1 MFFHFSKFAWFVL
14 QPSSLILLI
23 LLTGVALI
31 VMRRPRWGLRLVI
44 AGTAF
49 YAVAGLSPLG
59 HWLMIPLEER
69 FARPMVLDAPI
80 DGIIVLGGSID
91 TVVSKAR
98 GESALNE
105 AAERLTEGAALA
117 RRLPLARLVFSGG
130 SADILY
136 AHVTEAG
143 AARDLFERL
152 GIAPQR
158 IEIEDRSR
166 NTAEN
171 ASRTAALIAPEPGA
185 RWLLVTSAFHMPRA
199 VGSFRAAGFDV
210 IAWPVDFRTRGAD
223 DAWRFFPRASE
234 GLRRV
239 DLVVKEW
246 LGLGAYYLT
255 GRTDTLFPHP

>member
-1 MFFHFSKFAWFVL
+1 MFFHISKFAWFVL
-14 QPSSLILLI
+14 QPSSLILLM
-23 LLTGVALI
+23 LLLGVVLL
-31 VMRRPRWGLRLVI
+31 VMRRARWGLRLVV
-44 AGTAF
+44 AGTAI
-49 YAVAGLSPLG
+49 YAAAGLSPLG

-69 FARPMVLDAPI
+69 FARAAVLDGPV

-98 GESALNE
+98 GEIALNE

-117 RRLPLARLVFSGG
+117 RRFPRARLVFSGG

-136 AHVTEAG
+136 AHMTEAA
-143 AARDLFERL
+143 AARDLFARL

-171 ASRTAALIAPEPGA
+171 ASLTAALLAPEPGA

-210 IAWPVDFRTRGAD
+210 LPWPVDFRTRGTA
-223 DAWRFFPRASE
+223 DAWRLFPRASE

-239 DLVVKEW
+239 DLATKEW
-246 LGLGAYYLT
+246 VGLFVYYLS
-255 GRTDTLFPHP
+255 GRIATVFPAP